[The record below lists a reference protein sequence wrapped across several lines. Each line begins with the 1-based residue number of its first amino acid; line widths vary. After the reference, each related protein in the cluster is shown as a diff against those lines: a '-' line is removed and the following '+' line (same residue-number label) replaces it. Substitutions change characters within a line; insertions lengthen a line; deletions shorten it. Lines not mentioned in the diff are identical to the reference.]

1 MNNPVKKQFQKL
13 VNLTLISSCL
23 LIQSTYA
30 ENYYVHPDGDDN
42 AIGTSESTAF
52 KSLDRINQ
60 LTLQPD
66 DTVYLFAGATFSGT
80 LKLADVSGNESRP
93 ITITSYGS
101 SSQRAIID
109 GKNELAGIEVKNSSY
124 LTISNIEIHADGG
137 DKKKHRTDRSNG
149 GEAMRVGVLIYVQ
162 EIYGQQLGHI
172 TLDNLKVHDIYHY
185 DVGEIDRGSDV
196 NTNNGTQAYGWGI
209 RVYNRFNGDITK
221 LTNITIKNSEIY
233 DVAHTGIKIN
243 SSTANHNKHIKA
255 VTLTDNHLHDI
266 GGPGIQ
272 FSGVDGSYVAN
283 NDINRTGSSSD
294 DRKWGRGSGMWTWS
308 TNDVLIEHN
317 QFKNAQGPA
326 DSAGFHIDFNC
337 TNIIAQYNL
346 SMNNE
351 GGFVEILGNNE
362 NNSYRY
368 NVSINDGRRIKGS
381 TDNPYGKASHDG
393 KILWFSG
400 YVGRNNDQIAPVNN
414 YIYNN
419 TIYVSEHVAQL
430 ATHNETN
437 GAVIAN
443 NIFYFKK
450 GSAVL
455 PEDRYHLVNGEN
467 PTKDIF
473 MENNL
478 FLQADDWPAIHLM
491 QDTAPVIGDA
501 EFVNEGGLTIADYIP
516 SNTTLIAHKGIEIS
530 QLPNDNYGLSSSFNA
545 HKVTGLAISK
555 DIMGNAITDLPPIG
569 AIVPEESTGNPP
581 PTPTPTPSN
590 SGGGGSTTIILML
603 LLALNLWGRAK

>member
-1 MNNPVKKQFQKL
+1 MNNSLKKLFQKL
-13 VNLTLISSCL
+13 VYLSLISSCL

-30 ENYYVHPDGDDN
+30 ENYYVHPDGDDSAN
-42 AIGTSESTAF
+42 GNTESTAF

-60 LTLQPD
+60 LTLAAGD
-66 DTVYLFAGATFSGT
+66 NVYLSAGATFAGT
-80 LKLADVSGNESRP
+80 LKLADVSGNESQP

-124 LTISNIEIHADGG
+124 LNISNIEIQADGG
-137 DKKKHRTDRSNG
+137 DKKSHRGTP
-149 GEAMRVGVLIYVQ
+149 MRVGVLVYVQ

-185 DVGEIDRGSDV
+185 GAGEIDRGSDV

-221 LTNITIKNSEIY
+221 LIDITIKNTEIY

-243 SSTANHNKHIKA
+243 SSTANHSKHIKA
-255 VTLTDNHLHDI
+255 VTLTDNYLHDI

-294 DRKWGRGSGMWTWS
+294 DRKWGRGSGMWTWG

-317 QFKNAQGPA
+317 EFKNAEGPA

-337 TNIIAQYNL
+337 TNIIAQYNF

-450 GSAVL
+450 GSVVL
-455 PEDRYHLVNGEN
+455 PGDRYHLVNGEN

-473 MENNL
+473 MKNNL
-478 FLQADDWPAIHLM
+478 FLQVDDWPANHLI
-491 QDTAPVIGDA
+491 QDTAPVIGNA

-516 SNTTLIAHKGIEIS
+516 SNITLIDHKGIEIKK
-530 QLPNDNYGLSSSFNA
+530 LPNDVYGLSSSFNA
-545 HKVTGLAISK
+545 DKVTGLAVSE
-555 DIMGNAITDLPPIG
+555 DIMGNSITDLPPIG
-569 AIVPEESTGNPP
+569 ALVPEESIGNPP
-581 PTPTPTPSN
+581 TTPTPTTLNSSSN
-590 SGGGGSTTIILML
+590 GGGSSTMFMIIML
-603 LLALNLWGRAK
+603 LGLLKFWQLPGSK

>member
-1 MNNPVKKQFQKL
+1 MR
-13 VNLTLISSCL
+13 LILLSSL
-23 LIQSTYA
+23 FLMQSTFA
-30 ENYYVHPDGDDN
+30 ENYYVHPDGDNN
-42 AIGTSESTAF
+42 ANGNSESTAF

-60 LTLQPD
+60 LALKAGD
-66 DTVYLFAGATFSGT
+66 NVYLYGGATFKGT
-80 LKLADVSGNESRP
+80 LKIVSVSGSDIQPVSVTN
-93 ITITSYGS
+93 YGDRS
-101 SSQRAIID
+101 LRAIID
-109 GKNELAGIEVKNSSY
+109 GKDELAAIEVVNSSY
-124 LTISNIEIHADGG
+124 LTISNIEVHADGG
-137 DKKKHRTDRSNG
+137 DKKRHRTDRSNG

-172 TLDNLKVHDIYHY
+172 TLDNLMVHDIYHY
-185 DVGEIDRGSDV
+185 GVGEIDRGSDV
-196 NTNNGTQAYGWGI
+196 NTPNGTQAYGWGI
-209 RVYNRFNGDITK
+209 RVYNRYNGDITK
-221 LTNITIKNSEIY
+221 LTDITIKNSEIY

-243 SSTANHNKHIKA
+243 SSTANHSKHIKA
-255 VTLTDNHLHDI
+255 VTLSDNYLHDI

-272 FSGVDGSYVAN
+272 FGGVDGSYVAY

-294 DRKWGRGSGMWTWS
+294 NRKWGRGSGMWTWG

-317 QFKNAQGPA
+317 EFKNAQGPA

-346 SMNNE
+346 SMNND

-437 GAVIAN
+437 GAVVAN

-450 GSAVL
+450 GGVVL

-467 PTKDIF
+467 PTIDIF

-478 FLQADDWPAIHLM
+478 FLEADDWPENHLM
-491 QDTAPVIGDA
+491 QDIAPVIGDA
-501 EFVNEGGLTIADYIP
+501 QFDNANGLTIADYIP
-516 SNTTLIAHKGIEIS
+516 SNTALISHKGIEIQ
-530 QLPNDNYGLSSSFNA
+530 QLPKDAYGLSSSFNA
-545 HKVTGLAISK
+545 DKVAGLAVDK
-555 DIMGNAITDLPPIG
+555 DIMGNAITGLPPIG
-569 AIVPEESTGNPP
+569 AIVPADSSGNNPP
-581 PTPTPTPSN
+581 PTPTPIPSN
-590 SGGGGSTTIILML
+590 SGGGGTTSVAFIL
-603 LLALNLWGRAK
+603 LLGLFNFRRFT